1 MLATALIFLIETIAG
16 LFTVALLVRFLLQWA
31 RAAQRNPIS
40 DFLNAL
46 TNFAVRPARRFIPG
60 MWGLDIA
67 TLLLAWLTQLL
78 ELFLV
83 LELRG
88 FSFGAASG
96 QAVLGLVLLAAV
108 TILRL
113 ILYIMMVVVIVQ
125 AILSWVNP
133 YSPISPLLNALS
145 RPVLRPFQRRIPTVA
160 NVDLSPLDVS
170 IVIQLLLMLPI
181 AYAEA
186 LLMAM
191 IASR

>member
-46 TNFAVRPARRFIPG
+46 TNFAVRPARRLVPG
-60 MWGLDIA
+60 LWGLDIA
-67 TLLLAWLTQLL
+67 TLLLAWLTQFV

-83 LELRG
+83 LQLRG
-88 FSFGAASG
+88 FSFGTATG
-96 QAVLGLVLLAAV
+96 QAIVGLVLLAGV
-108 TILRL
+108 TVLRL
-113 ILYIMMVVVIVQ
+113 MLYIMMVVVIVQ

-160 NVDLSPLDVS
+160 NVDLSPLVVI
-170 IVIQLLLMLPI
+170 IVCQLLLMLPI

-186 LLMAM
+186 LLMGM

>member
-1 MLATALIFLIETIAG
+1 MLATAIIFLIETIAG

-88 FSFGAASG
+88 FSFGTASG

-160 NVDLSPLDVS
+160 NVDLSPL
-170 IVIQLLLMLPI
+170 IVIIVFQLLLMVPI

-186 LLMAM
+186 LLMGM